1 MSMLWKIT
9 VNILQSNFP
18 LLLTAWNHDK
28 LDPIHLCRMLIG
40 DSLNNGT
47 FMEIPK
53 DDGAIFGSRCHIS
66 VAFAH
71 LDIDD
76 NISMAM
82 KRSLQN
88 QCVFAPNF
96 DYPAIKLQTI

>member
-1 MSMLWKIT
+1 M
-9 VNILQSNFP
+9 NILQILIG
-18 LLLTAWNHDK
+18 LLLSAWNHDK

-47 FMEIPK
+47 LMEIPK

-88 QCVFAPNF
+88 QCVFAPDF
-96 DYPAIKLQTI
+96 DYPEIKLQIA